1 MALSLT
7 VLLKILQG
15 WRFAFFV
22 VAGIAAAAAVVT
34 VGLGMEPRLTVRA
47 SAMSDKRL
55 TALVWAALAA
65 AWGSFR
71 AVMRVRTF
79 QVLVLQ
85 VHLPAMD
92 CSDAF
97 FCTTSISLHSI

>member
-1 MALSLT
+1 MSFQLVSL
-7 VLLKILQG
+7 LEILQG

-47 SAMSDKRL
+47 SATSDKRL

-85 VHLPAMD
+85 VCLPARD
-92 CSDAF
+92 CSVAF
-97 FCTTSISLHSI
+97 STFAQHTIDRP